1 MKTVRCLEN
10 PESADREV
18 TVVFRALIFGI
29 QGLSAGEATGN
40 PRLRQACH
48 CGLVGSNQQERYCL
62 PVAKH
67 PPQARM

>member
-29 QGLSAGEATGN
+29 QGLSAGEATTLPLEVQTARGHQQTE
-40 PRLRQACH
+40 P
-48 CGLVGSNQQERYCL
+48 GLQVL
-62 PVAKH
+62 
-67 PPQARM
+67 